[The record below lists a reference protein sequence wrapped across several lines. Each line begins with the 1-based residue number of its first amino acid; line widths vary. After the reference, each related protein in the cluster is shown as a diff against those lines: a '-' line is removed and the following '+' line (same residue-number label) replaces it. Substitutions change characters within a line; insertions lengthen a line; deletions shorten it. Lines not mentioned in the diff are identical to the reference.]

1 MAMVLGQSFN
11 FLIAGGTDLDS
22 LARIEATFA
31 GDANGGSEI
40 CYRRKNGSEC
50 FHGCERARQSD
61 HFRQ

>member
-1 MAMVLGQSFN
+1 MLGQSFN

-40 CYRRKNGSEC
+40 CYRRKNGSE
-50 FHGCERARQSD
+50 F
-61 HFRQ
+61 